1 MFDDFD
7 DLDDPA
13 GSGATAFD
21 VAHFRQVMGRFCT
34 GVTVITAVDSGEP
47 VGFTAQSFTSVSL
60 DPPLVSFCPGKTVH
74 SWARIRHAE
83 VFCVNILSDR
93 QEALCRTFASK
104 GRDKF
109 LGVGWRPGPATGSP
123 VLEGV
128 IGWVEARVVAEH
140 DAGDHLIVVGQV
152 LDLDSDGGQPL
163 LFYRGGFGRFEP

>member
-1 MFDDFD
+1 MFDDFG
-7 DLDDPA
+7 DLEDGGEP
-13 GSGATAFD
+13 GASTFD
-21 VAHFRQVMGRFCT
+21 IAHFRQVMGRFCT
-34 GVTVITAVDSGEP
+34 GVTVITAVDAGEP

-104 GRDKF
+104 GQDKF